1 MTLRK
6 SLLSMLAG
14 AALLAGCA
22 SGPYYDYP
30 YERTGY
36 YEYPTTYYAPY
47 DYYAYGPGYYVA
59 PPVVSFGLT
68 YSDRHYY
75 RGPRRWG

>member
-1 MTLRK
+1 MTFRK

-22 SGPYYDYP
+22 TGPYYDYP
-30 YERTGY
+30 YERSGY
-36 YEYPTTYYAPY
+36 YDHSY
-47 DYYAYGPGYYVA
+47 DYPPYEYYSYGPGYYVA

-68 YSDRHYY
+68 YSNRPRYWY
-75 RGPRRWG
+75 GPRRWG

>member
-22 SGPYYDYP
+22 TGPYYDYP

-36 YEYPTTYYAPY
+36 YDYPYHYYEPYEYYS
-47 DYYAYGPGYYVA
+47 YGPGVYVA
-59 PPVVSFGLT
+59 PPAVSFGLT
-68 YSDRHYY
+68 FSDRHYY
-75 RGPRRWG
+75 RPRRWG